1 MGLLQTIV
9 ADGNHYDPE
18 FLYDCELERLEV
30 NEAGATRNMFEPIS
44 EDELQNS
51 KESFLDP
58 QKYISID
65 DTCYRVDQAR
75 MLLMNIVFI
84 RLLINHV
91 VLTPWH
97 CSVCSRPPGKYT
109 RNVIKNL
116 RIVASLLYLSARSLD
131 SQLPTIQVQEVIV
144 RDEKA
149 EREKAEKDKAEAAIA
164 ALTAGNEV
172 GIDVKEENDEEGKT
186 KKEKRD
192 LIKETISW
200 LVNTFS
206 FGEANGTDIN
216 EDHCQRVL
224 LGEKDIRFDSMQ
236 DFQNFLL
243 PLEYFV
249 STDSNKALFES
260 ICKELRSRLNRWL
273 TKLSVAILHYR
284 IQLHEAAMDA
294 QEEVVSRPATVMSAV
309 KSSRR
314 STPGKDGGRIQSAS
328 PVRTAR
334 GGTTGSKPRST
345 GDAGIKI
352 KSSAR

>member
-1 MGLLQTIV
+1 MQSLMKSLKLYVEPATNWMGKVVKTPLQTIVQDKTLDFSNAFNSNKSTYQKNTSITQLKVRLRAIIDDLTHEMHPPEHIMGLLQTIV

-149 EREKAEKDKAEAAIA
+149 EREKAEKDKADAA
-164 ALTAGNEV
+164 
-172 GIDVKEENDEEGKT
+172 KT
-186 KKEKRD
+186 P
-192 LIKETISW
+192 S
-200 LVNTFS
+200 
-206 FGEANGTDIN
+206 GPPP
-216 EDHCQRVL
+216 VL
-224 LGEKDIRFDSMQ
+224 
-236 DFQNFLL
+236 
-243 PLEYFV
+243 
-249 STDSNKALFES
+249 
-260 ICKELRSRLNRWL
+260 
-273 TKLSVAILHYR
+273 
-284 IQLHEAAMDA
+284 
-294 QEEVVSRPATVMSAV
+294 
-309 KSSRR
+309 
-314 STPGKDGGRIQSAS
+314 
-328 PVRTAR
+328 
-334 GGTTGSKPRST
+334 
-345 GDAGIKI
+345 
-352 KSSAR
+352 